1 MGTPDFH
8 FSLDL
13 AFDFDFDS
21 DSDCGLELAE
31 LMYALLTLPST
42 LPGVPER
49 GDRELMFFCSPTN
62 PWTIP
67 TADVEHLRTILS
79 AGVTSIRLLRLP
91 QGPRSTLLRFAGL
104 LSSAAASRACRRA
117 ALRSA
122 PLGSTSV

>member
-13 AFDFDFDS
+13 DFDFDS

-42 LPGVPER
+42 LPDVPER
-49 GDRELMFFCSPTN
+49 GDRELMLPCSTTN

-67 TADVEHLRTILS
+67 TAANS
-79 AGVTSIRLLRLP
+79 
-91 QGPRSTLLRFAGL
+91 
-104 LSSAAASRACRRA
+104 
-117 ALRSA
+117 
-122 PLGSTSV
+122 